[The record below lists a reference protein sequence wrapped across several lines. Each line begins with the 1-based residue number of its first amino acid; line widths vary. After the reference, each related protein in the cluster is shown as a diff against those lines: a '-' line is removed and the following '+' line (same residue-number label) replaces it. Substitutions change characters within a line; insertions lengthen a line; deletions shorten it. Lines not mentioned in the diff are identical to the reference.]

1 VAAPPEIS
9 GHDVRA
15 GGQDKREQPG
25 SRAAYDHAGGWQVL
39 LTFGHGT
46 ASAEQM
52 ITLLRGAGVCVL
64 IDIRTAPG
72 SRRHPHVARAELQ
85 RWLPE
90 AGIDYRWEKR
100 LGGLRT
106 PEPDSPDVAF
116 EVDSLRGYAGHMRS
130 PSFLAAVDQ
139 LLGLAEVRG
148 TAVMCAESLWWRCHR
163 RMLADFVT
171 AARGAGVRHLM
182 HDGLLE
188 EHRLS
193 PGLRLRDDGL
203 LVYDGG
209 QPTLL

>member
-1 VAAPPEIS
+1 M
-9 GHDVRA
+9 
-15 GGQDKREQPG
+15 
-25 SRAAYDHAGGWQVL
+25 L

-52 ITLLRGAGVCVL
+52 ISLLRGAGVSVL
-64 IDIRTAPG
+64 IDVRTAPG

-90 AGIDYRWEKR
+90 AGISYRWEKR

-116 EVDSLRGYAGHMRS
+116 QVDSLRGYAGYMRTAT
-130 PSFLAAVDQ
+130 FLAVVDQ
-139 LLGLAEVRG
+139 VLALASARG

-171 AARGAGVRHLM
+171 TVRGVPVRHLM
-182 HDGLLE
+182 HDGRLE

-209 QPTLL
+209 QEPLVYDGGQPPLL

>member
-1 VAAPPEIS
+1 M
-9 GHDVRA
+9 
-15 GGQDKREQPG
+15 
-25 SRAAYDHAGGWQVL
+25 L

-52 ITLLRGAGVCVL
+52 VNLLQDAGISVL
-64 IDIRTAPG
+64 VDVRTAPG
-72 SRRHPHVARAELQ
+72 SRRHPHVTRAELR

-90 AGIDYRWEKR
+90 AGIGYRWEKR
-100 LGGLRT
+100 LGGLRA

-116 EVDSLRGYAGHMRS
+116 EVDSLRGYAGHMRT
-130 PSFLAAVDQ
+130 PDFLTAVDQ
-139 LLGLAEVRG
+139 VLTLAGRCG

-171 AARGAGVRHLM
+171 AARGVPVRHLM
-182 HDGLLE
+182 HDGRLE

-209 QPTLL
+209 QSRLL